1 MIGSNLTKIFHA
13 VHEKAAQNCVEMV
26 IEMLLEAGIYLDED
40 VIEEKSQGIM
50 KKRLEVAGFS
60 LDEALSLSQYPYE
73 SVDGELQYKFIAYEL
88 QFYMHMTGFDNEYTL
103 DNIIK
108 TLNDSVC
115 QCDDDSI
122 TEEDFEKLKTYD
134 KLVDFWG

>member
-1 MIGSNLTKIFHA
+1 
-13 VHEKAAQNCVEMV
+13 
-26 IEMLLEAGIYLDED
+26 
-40 VIEEKSQGIM
+40 
-50 KKRLEVAGFS
+50 
-60 LDEALSLSQYPYE
+60 
-73 SVDGELQYKFIAYEL
+73 
-88 QFYMHMTGFDNEYTL
+88 MHMTGFDNEYTL